1 MLNDR
6 ERMILHFCCTT
17 TIAKLTGIPHRD
29 AVVEKMIKDIR
40 KERCRGL
47 SEKEIISLLD
57 EINEEMLGGK
67 NMFNYLIDEEKH
79 LTDDEIWSRT
89 GEWPKKKMAGAERWK

>member
-67 NMFNYLIDEEKH
+67 NMFDYLIDEEKH
-79 LTDDEIWSRT
+79 LTDDEIWSMT
-89 GEWPKKKMAGAERWK
+89 GEWPKKKRAGAERWK

>member
-17 TIAKLTGIPHRD
+17 TIAKLTGISHRD
-29 AVVEKMIKDIR
+29 VIVEKIVDEIR
-40 KERCRGL
+40 ENRCRSLTDG
-47 SEKEIISLLD
+47 EIADLLEDIS
-57 EINEEMLGGK
+57 EEMMGGK

-79 LTDDEIWSRT
+79 LTEEEIWSRT

>member
-1 MLNDR
+1 MLSDR

-79 LTDDEIWSRT
+79 LTDDEIWSMT
-89 GEWPKKKMAGAERWK
+89 GEWPKKKRAGAERWK

>member
-6 ERMILHFCCTT
+6 EKMILHFCCTT

-79 LTDDEIWSRT
+79 LTDEEIWSRT